1 MGNLCKKKYE
11 NPNKKSYYE
20 LLKKNYKKSFDLIC
34 NNIGYAFIM
43 KKFNKIQIEHLY
55 PKFSAETTWLTFLL
69 SSFNTNKH
77 TLSTTWKDSLYDYL
91 LEESFLEQF
100 KFQNKIFFR
109 EIEIT
114 LPKMFKKK
122 GEKFHT
128 IISEPV
134 LSSLD
139 MDELKTYKENKS
151 RTNSENKIDNGL
163 TRFRLNSISSQDG
176 DLNNNDII
184 DNDNEDN
191 ENYNTL
197 AMSWTMES
205 NTSNNKINN
214 IDKNEYNSKYLSY
227 KMKKYLKLIRQD
239 LEDKNHPITKV
250 IKKFINDFKT
260 HFHTN
265 LDYCKN
271 NKNDKEKCDK
281 KAKEIIKEIKHF
293 IEIMQVSLK
302 LFYSKS
308 INFENFIEEKD
319 EIINLITYI
328 LFNDKT
334 FYKQISEL
342 LQIMNEEKMEI
353 FKKKLAKAYKLKP
366 KDLGIKLKFCLDEE
380 SEKFWEENKDII
392 PNKNKEME
400 KQSTMEEEISTKS
413 KERDLKDIIK
423 VNANDMLS
431 QNDDE
436 SKSDISKCD
445 RCLSYEDLKKKVFG
459 DKIDTQSESSNI
471 NNTAKEKIDIKKKL
485 LNDIEEYD
493 DKKIIEIRNKLEIIL
508 PDEEGPYSSV
518 IKYLK
523 KIKSYKAPLEKL
535 IIISYLSVLII
546 DEVDKHWESKKA
558 KLPSNFLNIDAD
570 DIMSIYL
577 YIINKSNDPSLL
589 IDFDF
594 IKYFTTST
602 TKQSVLGYYFS
613 TFEGCLKYIEYS

>member
-43 KKFNKIQIEHLY
+43 KKFNKIQIERLY
-55 PKFSAETTWLTFLL
+55 PEFSAETTWLTFLL

-191 ENYNTL
+191 ENYNTF

-205 NTSNNKINN
+205 DTFNNKINN

-250 IKKFINDFKT
+250 IFRQI
-260 HFHTN
+260 
-265 LDYCKN
+265 LII
-271 NKNDKEKCDK
+271 
-281 KAKEIIKEIKHF
+281 AKIIKMIRKNVIK
-293 IEIMQVSLK
+293 
-302 LFYSKS
+302 
-308 INFENFIEEKD
+308 
-319 EIINLITYI
+319 
-328 LFNDKT
+328 
-334 FYKQISEL
+334 KQ
-342 LQIMNEEKMEI
+342 
-353 FKKKLAKAYKLKP
+353 
-366 KDLGIKLKFCLDEE
+366 
-380 SEKFWEENKDII
+380 
-392 PNKNKEME
+392 
-400 KQSTMEEEISTKS
+400 
-413 KERDLKDIIK
+413 
-423 VNANDMLS
+423 
-431 QNDDE
+431 
-436 SKSDISKCD
+436 
-445 RCLSYEDLKKKVFG
+445 
-459 DKIDTQSESSNI
+459 
-471 NNTAKEKIDIKKKL
+471 KKL
-485 LNDIEEYD
+485 L
-493 DKKIIEIRNKLEIIL
+493 KKLNNLLKLC
-508 PDEEGPYSSV
+508 
-518 IKYLK
+518 K
-523 KIKSYKAPLEKL
+523 
-535 IIISYLSVLII
+535 
-546 DEVDKHWESKKA
+546 
-558 KLPSNFLNIDAD
+558 
-570 DIMSIYL
+570 
-577 YIINKSNDPSLL
+577 
-589 IDFDF
+589 
-594 IKYFTTST
+594 
-602 TKQSVLGYYFS
+602 
-613 TFEGCLKYIEYS
+613 

>member
-1 MGNLCKKKYE
+1 
-11 NPNKKSYYE
+11 
-20 LLKKNYKKSFDLIC
+20 
-34 NNIGYAFIM
+34 
-43 KKFNKIQIEHLY
+43 
-55 PKFSAETTWLTFLL
+55 
-69 SSFNTNKH
+69 
-77 TLSTTWKDSLYDYL
+77 
-91 LEESFLEQF
+91 
-100 KFQNKIFFR
+100 
-109 EIEIT
+109 
-114 LPKMFKKK
+114 
-122 GEKFHT
+122 
-128 IISEPV
+128 
-134 LSSLD
+134 
-139 MDELKTYKENKS
+139 
-151 RTNSENKIDNGL
+151 
-163 TRFRLNSISSQDG
+163 
-176 DLNNNDII
+176 
-184 DNDNEDN
+184 
-191 ENYNTL
+191 
-197 AMSWTMES
+197 
-205 NTSNNKINN
+205 
-214 IDKNEYNSKYLSY
+214 
-227 KMKKYLKLIRQD
+227 
-239 LEDKNHPITKV
+239 
-250 IKKFINDFKT
+250 
-260 HFHTN
+260 
-265 LDYCKN
+265 
-271 NKNDKEKCDK
+271 
-281 KAKEIIKEIKHF
+281 
-293 IEIMQVSLK
+293 
-302 LFYSKS
+302 
-308 INFENFIEEKD
+308 
-319 EIINLITYI
+319 
-328 LFNDKT
+328 
-334 FYKQISEL
+334 
-342 LQIMNEEKMEI
+342 
-353 FKKKLAKAYKLKP
+353 
-366 KDLGIKLKFCLDEE
+366 
-380 SEKFWEENKDII
+380 
-392 PNKNKEME
+392 ME

-594 IKYFTTST
+594 IKYFTTSI